1 MKNMKNMNTNNTNE
15 KRAGKRWT
23 ISEIIKLQRE
33 YELLEL
39 NIQEIAFRHQRSV
52 ESILFKLQI
61 EGFIENWNSARGI
74 DEFNNSK
81 KNDTSVEVYNQ
92 EYCDVSDVDK
102 LSERVWNLE
111 TSVSDIKGMV
121 KNMFDKL
128 VQENNKKSSL
138 RKINTLNR

>member
-1 MKNMKNMNTNNTNE
+1 MNTNNTNE

-23 ISEIIKLQRE
+23 INEVLNLQRE

-39 NIQEIAFRHQRSV
+39 TIQKIAVRHKRTV
-52 ESILFKLQI
+52 ESILFKL
-61 EGFIENWNSARGI
+61 ENEKFINNWNMARGI
-74 DEFNNSK
+74 DEFNKSQQIYMSGEVSK
-81 KNDTSVEVYNQ
+81 EES
-92 EYCDVSDVDK
+92 CDVSEVDK